1 MKKLTL
7 KISAFVLF
15 VSISSFANDVQV
27 SQKKLTLNGDIFYI
41 KGICY
46 HPVPLG
52 SKHRSFDTIDQDL
65 ALMKEAGINT
75 LRVYEPIDDIKILDK
90 IAAYGIKVII
100 SFGYNQNGFFD
111 ILSGTYIDYVK
122 KYKDHD
128 AILLWELGNEY
139 NYHPEWFGG
148 DIANWYNALNNA
160 SIKIHTIDKNH
171 PVSTAHGDLP
181 DEQARSL
188 VSDID
193 MWGVNVYRW
202 DQPVSIL
209 EEWSDVSDK
218 PIYFAELGSDSYMT
232 ITRDIYEEGV
242 SESAQADANMIMLN
256 AVIDNIELSA
266 GIVIFQ
272 FADGLWKAGNP
283 SKQDVGG
290 WAPNSSGVPYDGTAN
305 EEFFGLVD
313 IDRSKKKSYEVV
325 KDIFN
330 KPIINR

>member
-52 SKHRSFDTIDQDL
+52 SKHRSFNTIDQDL

-90 IAAYGIKVII
+90 IASYGIKVII

-160 SIKIHTIDKNH
+160 SIKIHTIDNNH

-218 PIYFAELGSDSYMT
+218 PIYFAELGSDGYMT

-313 IDRSKKKSYEVV
+313 IDRGKKKSYEVV

>member
-1 MKKLTL
+1 MTNKLTL
-7 KISAFVLF
+7 NISAFLLF
-15 VSISSFANDVQV
+15 LSFSIFSDDVQV
-27 SQKKLTLNGDIFYI
+27 SQNKLLLDGNAFYI

-52 SKHRSFDTIDQDL
+52 SKYRSFNKIDQDL

-75 LRVYEPIDDIKILDK
+75 IRVYEPIDDIEILNKISS
-90 IAAYGIKVII
+90 YGIKVII
-100 SFGYNQNGFFD
+100 SFGFNQNGFFD
-111 ILSGTYIDYVK
+111 ILSGTFIDYVE

-128 AILLWELGNEY
+128 SILLWELGNEY

-148 DIANWYNALNNA
+148 DIANWYKALNDA
-160 SIKIHTIDKNH
+160 SKKIHMIDKHH

-209 EEWSDVSDK
+209 EQWAEVSDK

-232 ITRDIYEEGV
+232 ITRDIYEEGI
-242 SESAQADANMIMLN
+242 SELAQADANKIMLD

-266 GIVIFQ
+266 GTVIFQ

-305 EEFFGLVD
+305 EEFFGIVD
-313 IDRSKKKSYEVV
+313 IARNKKKSYEIV
-325 KDIFN
+325 KTIFN
-330 KPIINR
+330 KPVAN

>member
-1 MKKLTL
+1 
-7 KISAFVLF
+7 
-15 VSISSFANDVQV
+15 
-27 SQKKLTLNGDIFYI
+27 
-41 KGICY
+41 
-46 HPVPLG
+46 
-52 SKHRSFDTIDQDL
+52 
-65 ALMKEAGINT
+65 
-75 LRVYEPIDDIKILDK
+75 
-90 IAAYGIKVII
+90 
-100 SFGYNQNGFFD
+100 
-111 ILSGTYIDYVK
+111 
-122 KYKDHD
+122 
-128 AILLWELGNEY
+128 
-139 NYHPEWFGG
+139 
-148 DIANWYNALNNA
+148 
-160 SIKIHTIDKNH
+160 
-171 PVSTAHGDLP
+171 
-181 DEQARSL
+181 
-188 VSDID
+188 
-193 MWGVNVYRW
+193 
-202 DQPVSIL
+202 
-209 EEWSDVSDK
+209 
-218 PIYFAELGSDSYMT
+218 MT